1 MSPEQAEPGPLD
13 LDTRTD
19 IYSLG
24 ALLYHL
30 LAGSP
35 PFDLKRLEDAG
46 SDEVRRIIREK
57 EPQPPSAR
65 LRSLSPE
72 ELRSVAVRRGTD
84 PATLLNLV
92 QGDLDW
98 IVMKCLEKDRSRRYE
113 TANGLAMDLQRFL
126 DDEPVVARPPS
137 KLYRLQKL
145 VRRNRLAF
153 AAGGT
158 VAVSLLIASVA
169 LASSLQG
176 ALNSKRQAVS
186 AKNAADA
193 QARRADMLRHS
204 SDNAMQFLKEVLFS
218 ADTVQGWQPDAE
230 AGLFFAGGPG

>member
-1 MSPEQAEPGPLD
+1 MTGANRSQDHRFRDREGPRGQRLTDRTHVTAVQGGNGIGTPAYMSPEQAEPGPLD

-35 PFDLKRLEDAG
+35 PFNSKRLEEAG
-46 SDEVRRIIREK
+46 SDEVRRIIREE

-92 QGDLDW
+92 RGDLDW

-153 AAGGT
+153 AGGRDRGGF
-158 VAVSLLIASVA
+158 ASDRKRG
-169 LASSLQG
+169 LSPDSS
-176 ALNSKRQAVS
+176 
-186 AKNAADA
+186 
-193 QARRADMLRHS
+193 
-204 SDNAMQFLKEVLFS
+204 
-218 ADTVQGWQPDAE
+218 
-230 AGLFFAGGPG
+230 